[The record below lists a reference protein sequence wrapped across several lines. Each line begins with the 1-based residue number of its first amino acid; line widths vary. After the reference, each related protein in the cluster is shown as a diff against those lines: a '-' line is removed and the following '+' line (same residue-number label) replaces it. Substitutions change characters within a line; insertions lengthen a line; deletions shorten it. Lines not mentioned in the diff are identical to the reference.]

1 MADTW
6 DVTFNLTTL
15 WPTDVPNPEGFEGVE
30 WVKIGR
36 MPFVPVAGMMLDCGD
51 GDMRAVHEVFWSAAA
66 PNCFGVHFEDDIDEA
81 LPREYWDR
89 GGWKSEDL
97 GAPAG
102 VMPARAK
109 AVCNA

>member
-6 DVTFNLTTL
+6 DVTFNLVTS
-15 WPTDVPNPEGFEGVE
+15 WPTDEPNPYGYEGLE

-36 MPFVPVAGMMLDCGD
+36 MPFVPVAGMMIDCGD
-51 GDMRAVHEVFWSAAA
+51 GDMRKVDQVFWSASA
-66 PNCFGVHFEDDIDEA
+66 PTCLGIFFEDDTDN
-81 LPREYWDR
+81 PRPRAYWES

-97 GAPAG
+97 GAPAS
-102 VMPARAK
+102 VTPARAK